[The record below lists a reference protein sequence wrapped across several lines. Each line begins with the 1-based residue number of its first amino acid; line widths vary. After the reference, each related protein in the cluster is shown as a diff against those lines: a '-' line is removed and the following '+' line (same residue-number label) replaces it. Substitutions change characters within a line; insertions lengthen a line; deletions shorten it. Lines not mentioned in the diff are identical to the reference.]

1 MWLPSYP
8 VEDTVTSVETVEA
21 VRTDETVEADEAVE
35 AVRKAEEVGAVCTD
49 ELQRLKAVAMVEQRG
64 VLW

>member
-1 MWLPSYP
+1 M
-8 VEDTVTSVETVEA
+8 TSVETVEA